1 MIFLSK
7 FRDKLTTLNRFM
19 KRKNINYE
27 MQDRVR
33 KYLHFFLRDRD
44 SQHSKKVEGILEKFS
59 FNLREEIY
67 LSTNGVILKNFPI
80 LKENFSED
88 FLRKLVFKMNH
99 VSFIPEENIF
109 LVKKKKSSKHSYIL
123 FILPI

>member
-1 MIFLSK
+1 
-7 FRDKLTTLNRFM
+7 M
-19 KRKNINYE
+19 KRKNINYGL
-27 MQDRVR
+27 QDRAR

-44 SQHSKKVEGILEKFS
+44 SEYSKKVEGILENFS

-67 LSTNGVILKNFPI
+67 LNSRGLILKKFPI

-88 FLRKLVFKMNH
+88 FLKKLVFKMNQ

-109 LVKKKKSSKHSYIL
+109 LVSKNHIL
-123 FILPI
+123 S